1 MPPLPLSIHHNL
13 KSISS
18 SIPMNK
24 NTLDRLYEYVDVVQN
39 LENESNARLDPDG
52 VLPPRTVDVKIGRKY
67 AKVFVDT
74 RNDLRVH
81 TFVDMNTGDILKA
94 ATWQAPAPRGVRGN
108 IYADD
113 YGESCINA
121 HGARYKYN
129 YGS

>member
-1 MPPLPLSIHHNL
+1 
-13 KSISS
+13 
-18 SIPMNK
+18 MNK